1 VVVIFTLVNSPLFP
15 LLTTLVSERT
25 EAHDQ
30 GAILGINQ
38 SYQSLGQI
46 AGPLMAGVVVKLGT
60 RWVFWMAAG
69 LMLLAAIVG
78 SKLNRRFVKVEVA

>member
-1 VVVIFTLVNSPLFP
+1 
-15 LLTTLVSERT
+15 
-25 EAHDQ
+25 
-30 GAILGINQ
+30 LGINQ

-46 AGPLMAGVVVKLGT
+46 AGPLMAVVVVKLGT